1 VPTNRIWVPTEL
13 WKDSNLNLRLK
24 AMHILISGHN
34 PKSMTELGALAKMD
48 RRRAAEACQ
57 ILASAGWIRVVR
69 SPHGKTPV
77 PILAEQAEDVL
88 IRRFIK
94 EKEMAPFEGQFLCLT
109 LLDICIDSDAYY
121 DNARPDFL
129 VSGNDERPLEFD
141 RIYFDLDLA
150 GEFQGDQHYQTTAKY
165 SDSKALF
172 NRQFRDFRKSRLSER
187 KGITLVEFRPEDL
200 SIEGILNK
208 LPSWVPLRT
217 INKDSKYVQTVEKH
231 CQNYIERTFRARSL
245 SR

>member
-1 VPTNRIWVPTEL
+1 MEEFRLSVERAEHTEGL
-13 WKDSNLNLRLK
+13 
-24 AMHILISGHN
+24 HCG
-34 PKSMTELGALAKMD
+34 
-48 RRRAAEACQ
+48 RR
-57 ILASAGWIRVVR
+57 
-69 SPHGKTPV
+69 KTRGFGT
-77 PILAEQAEDVL
+77 A
-88 IRRFIK
+88 
-94 EKEMAPFEGQFLCLT
+94 
-109 LLDICIDSDAYY
+109 
-121 DNARPDFL
+121 
-129 VSGNDERPLEFD
+129 
-141 RIYFDLDLA
+141 
-150 GEFQGDQHYQTTAKY
+150 AKY